1 METKFEWKDEYNIG
15 VESIDQEHQRLFRI
29 INRLFAAREGDER
42 ESQWACQEGIK
53 YFHGHTAKHF
63 VEEESYMLSIGYEGF
78 DRHRSIH
85 KGFRENTLPALEQ
98 ELVRTGYSPEA
109 MDHFLGVC
117 AGWLVGHTMVEDRA
131 IVENNGSP
139 WKNTLPS
146 GELATLKKVIA
157 QLVCDM
163 FQLQTRVISD
173 TYGGEEFGEGVYYR
187 LVYGRDSDAKR
198 LEIIL
203 AFEEQLLMNTVGKVM
218 GKQADKLDAML
229 VNASRYTVR
238 QFVGRVLEYFPALRT
253 YELKEENLLA
263 YEQFQ
268 RVFQKQPPQV
278 SLLFTTGGAGYF
290 AYCIVAPHIVQEGGV
305 TSIGHENAMQE
316 VEKYLSLL
324 QEQEAADGANP
335 RRKILIVDD
344 SLTIREGMR
353 RLLAED
359 YEVSVSES
367 SVAAIRS
374 IALNRPDL
382 VLLDYEMPVCDGR
395 QTLEML
401 RAEKEFADLPVMF
414 LTGRRDRE
422 SMIQVMPLKPTGYL
436 LKDNKPAELK
446 KEVDAFFAKLS
457 H

>member
-1 METKFEWKDEYNIG
+1 MYTNLEWKDEYNIG
-15 VESIDQEHQRLFRI
+15 VDIIDQEHQRLFRI
-29 INRLFAAREGDER
+29 INRLFAARDGDER

-53 YFHGHTAKHF
+53 YFHGHAVKHF
-63 VEEESYMLSIGYEGF
+63 MEEESYMLSIGYEGF

-98 ELVRTGYSPEA
+98 ELIRTGYSPEA

-131 IVENNGSP
+131 IVENNGTP
-139 WKNTLPS
+139 WKNMLPE
-146 GELATLKKVIA
+146 GEAATLKKTIA

-173 TYGGEEFGEGVYYR
+173 TYGGEQFGDGVYYR
-187 LVYGRDSDAKR
+187 LVYGRDLDEKR
-198 LEIIL
+198 LEVMM
-203 AFEEQLLMNTVGKVM
+203 AFDEKLLINTVGKVM
-218 GKQADKLDAML
+218 GKEADKLDAML

-268 RVFQKQPPQV
+268 RVFQQRPPVV

-290 AYCIVAPHIVQEGGV
+290 VFCITAPHIQKQISA
-305 TSIGHENAMQE
+305 TPIGHENALQE
-316 VEKYLSLL
+316 VQKYLSLL
-324 QEQEAADGANP
+324 EENP
-335 RRKILIVDD
+335 DEGEGKRKILIVDD

-353 RLLAED
+353 QLLSGEYAVAVAD
-359 YEVSVSES
+359 SG
-367 SVAAIRS
+367 VAAIRS
-374 IALNRPDL
+374 ITLNRPDL

-401 RAEKEFADLPVMF
+401 RAEKEFMDLPVMF
-414 LTGRRDRE
+414 LTGRRDRD
-422 SMIQVMPLKPTGYL
+422 SMIQVMPLKPAGYL
-436 LKDNKPAELK
+436 LKDSKPAELK
-446 KEVDAFFAKLS
+446 KEVDAFFARQS
-457 H
+457 R

>member
-1 METKFEWKDEYNIG
+1 MDTKFEWKDEYNIG
-15 VESIDQEHQRLFRI
+15 VDVIDQEHQRLFRI

-53 YFHGHTAKHF
+53 YFQGHAVKHF
-63 VEEESYMLSIGYEGF
+63 MEEEKYMLSIGYEGF

-85 KGFRENTLPALEQ
+85 KSFRENTLPALEQ

-131 IVENNGSP
+131 IVENNGAP
-139 WKNTLPS
+139 WKNTLPE
-146 GELATLKKVIA
+146 GEVATLKKIIA

-173 TYGGEEFGEGVYYR
+173 AYGGEKFGEGVYYR
-187 LVYGRDSDAKR
+187 LVYGRDVDEKR
-198 LEIIL
+198 LEVLL
-203 AFEEQLLMNTVGKVM
+203 AFEEKLLMNTVGKVM
-218 GKQADKLDAML
+218 GKEADHLDAML
-229 VNASRYTVR
+229 VNASRYTAR

-268 RVFQKQPPQV
+268 RVFQRQPPQV
-278 SLLFTTGGAGYF
+278 SLLSTTGGAGYF
-290 AYCIVAPHIVQEGGV
+290 AFCIIAPHIIKEGSV
-305 TSIGHENAMQE
+305 TPIGQENAIQE
-316 VEKYLSLL
+316 VERYLSLL
-324 QEQEAADGANP
+324 QEEAPGGEAGGK
-335 RRKILIVDD
+335 RKILIVDD

-353 RLLAED
+353 RLLAEEYAVTVAD
-359 YEVSVSES
+359 SG
-367 SVAAIRS
+367 VAAIRS

-401 RAEKEFADLPVMF
+401 RSDKEFADLPVMF
-414 LTGRRDRE
+414 LTGRRDRD
-422 SMIQVMPLKPTGYL
+422 SMIQVMPLKPAGYL
-436 LKDNKPAELK
+436 LKDSKPAELK
-446 KEVDAFFAKLS
+446 KEVDAFFAK
-457 H
+457 